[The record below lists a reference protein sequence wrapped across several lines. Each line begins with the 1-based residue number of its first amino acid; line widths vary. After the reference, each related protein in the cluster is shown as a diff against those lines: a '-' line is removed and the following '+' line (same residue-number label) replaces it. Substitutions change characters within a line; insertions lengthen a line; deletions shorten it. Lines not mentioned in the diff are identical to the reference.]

1 MQTGLTPANNMT
13 VYIEPTNEVAIP
25 YHPIDDKP
33 KDFVEA
39 LGIAANTSEALS
51 QMGSIPEVQPEDLQK
66 TTSLIDQAL
75 KSKDEKALNNPM
87 AAFAA
92 KEFLRVYTARLAVDV
107 SDVRSALTNKLLEL
121 ANCGDPRFELKA
133 LELLGKHSDIAL
145 FTERSE
151 VTVNY
156 KNSGDLESAIKE
168 RIGRLLRSSVVDVDV
183 KNVAPST
190 TQALDDEFGPAID
203 RTNDTG
209 S

>member
-1 MQTGLTPANNMT
+1 MT
-13 VYIEPTNEVAIP
+13 VHIEPTNEVAIP
-25 YHPIDDKP
+25 YHPTDDKP

-51 QMGSIPEVQPEDLQK
+51 QMGSIPEVQPEDVQK

-87 AAFAA
+87 AAYAA

-156 KNSGDLESAIKE
+156 KNSGDLETAIKE
-168 RIGRLLRSSVVDVDV
+168 RIGRLLRSNAVDVDV

-203 RTNDTG
+203 RTND
-209 S
+209 SSS

>member
-1 MQTGLTPANNMT
+1 MT
-13 VYIEPTNEVAIP
+13 VHIEPTNDVAIP
-25 YHPIDDKP
+25 YHPVDDKP
-33 KDFVEA
+33 KDFAEA
-39 LGIAANTSEALS
+39 LGIAVNTQEAIEQLGAS
-51 QMGSIPEVQPEDLQK
+51 VPEIDPENLGK
-66 TTSLIDQAL
+66 TKTLIDQAL
-75 KSKDEKALNNPM
+75 KNKDEKALNNPM
-87 AAFAA
+87 AAYAA

-156 KNSGDLESAIKE
+156 KNSGDLETAIKE
-168 RIGRLLRSSVVDVDV
+168 RIGRLLRSNAVDVDA
-183 KNVAPST
+183 KNVSPSST
-190 TQALDDEFGPAID
+190 HALDEEFGPAID
-203 RTNDTG
+203 RTNDAG

>member
-1 MQTGLTPANNMT
+1 MT
-13 VYIEPTNEVAIP
+13 VHIEPTNEVAIP

-51 QMGSIPEVQPEDLQK
+51 QMGSIPEVQPEDVQK

-87 AAFAA
+87 AAYAA

-156 KNSGDLESAIKE
+156 KNSGDLETAIKE
-168 RIGRLLRSSVVDVDV
+168 RIGRLLRSNAVDVDV

-203 RTNDTG
+203 RTNDAG

>member
-1 MQTGLTPANNMT
+1 MT
-13 VYIEPTNEVAIP
+13 VHIEPTNDVAIP

-39 LGIAANTSEALS
+39 LGVAANTQEAIEQL
-51 QMGSIPEVQPEDLQK
+51 GAGVPEIEAEDLGK
-66 TTSLIDQAL
+66 TKSLIDQAL
-75 KSKDEKALNNPM
+75 KNKDEKSLNNPM
-87 AAFAA
+87 AAYAA

-156 KNSGDLESAIKE
+156 KNSTDLETAIKE
-168 RIGRLLRSSVVDVDV
+168 RIGRLLRSSAVDVDV
-183 KNVAPST
+183 KNVAPSST
-190 TQALDDEFGPAID
+190 HALDEEFGPAID
-203 RTNDTG
+203 RTNDRN

>member
-1 MQTGLTPANNMT
+1 MT
-13 VYIEPTNEVAIP
+13 VHIEPTNEVAIP

-33 KDFVEA
+33 KDFAEA
-39 LGIAANTSEALS
+39 LGIAANTQEAIEQLGAS
-51 QMGSIPEVQPEDLQK
+51 VPEIDPENLGK
-66 TTSLIDQAL
+66 TKTLIDQAL
-75 KSKDEKALNNPM
+75 KNKDEKALNNPM
-87 AAFAA
+87 AAYAA

-156 KNSGDLESAIKE
+156 KNSGDLETAIKE
-168 RIGRLLRSSVVDVDV
+168 RIGRLLRSNAVDVDSR
-183 KNVAPST
+183 NVSPSST
-190 TQALDDEFGPAID
+190 HALDEEFGPAID
-203 RTNDTG
+203 RTNDAG
-209 S
+209 N

>member
-1 MQTGLTPANNMT
+1 MT
-13 VYIEPTNEVAIP
+13 VYIEPTKDHPIP
-25 YHPIDDKP
+25 YHPVDDTP
-33 KDFVEA
+33 NSFVEA
-39 LGIAANTSEALS
+39 LEVAANTEEAIEQL
-51 QMGSIPEVQPEDLQK
+51 GAGVPEIEAEDLGK
-66 TTSLIDQAL
+66 TKSLIDQAL

-87 AAFAA
+87 AAYAA

-156 KNSGDLESAIKE
+156 KNSADLETAIKE
-168 RIGRLLRSSVVDVDV
+168 RIGRLLKSSVVDVDV

-190 TQALDDEFGPAID
+190 TRALDEEFGPAID
-203 RTNDTG
+203 RTNDTNG
-209 S
+209 

>member
-1 MQTGLTPANNMT
+1 MT
-13 VYIEPTNEVAIP
+13 VHIEPTNEVAIP

-51 QMGSIPEVQPEDLQK
+51 QMGSIPEVQPEDVQK

-87 AAFAA
+87 AAYAA

-156 KNSGDLESAIKE
+156 KNSGDLETAIKE
-168 RIGRLLRSSVVDVDV
+168 RIGRLLRSNAVDVDV

-203 RTNDTG
+203 RTND
-209 S
+209 

>member
-1 MQTGLTPANNMT
+1 MT
-13 VYIEPTNEVAIP
+13 VHIEPTNEVAIP

-33 KDFVEA
+33 KDFAEA
-39 LGIAANTSEALS
+39 LGIAVNTQEAIEQLGAS
-51 QMGSIPEVQPEDLQK
+51 VPEIDPKNLGETK
-66 TTSLIDQAL
+66 TLIDQAL
-75 KSKDEKALNNPM
+75 KNKDEKALNNPM
-87 AAFAA
+87 AAYAA

-156 KNSGDLESAIKE
+156 KNSGDLETAIKE
-168 RIGRLLRSSVVDVDV
+168 RIGRLLRSNAVDVDS
-183 KNVAPST
+183 KNVSPSST
-190 TQALDDEFGPAID
+190 HALDEEFGPAID
-203 RTNDTG
+203 RTNDAG
-209 S
+209 N

>member
-1 MQTGLTPANNMT
+1 MT
-13 VYIEPTNEVAIP
+13 VHIEPTNEVAIP

-33 KDFVEA
+33 KDFAEA
-39 LGIAANTSEALS
+39 LGIAVNTQEAIEQLGAS
-51 QMGSIPEVQPEDLQK
+51 VPEIDPENLGK
-66 TTSLIDQAL
+66 TKTLIDQAL
-75 KSKDEKALNNPM
+75 KNKDEKALNNPM
-87 AAFAA
+87 AAYAA

-156 KNSGDLESAIKE
+156 KNSGDLETAIKE
-168 RIGRLLRSSVVDVDV
+168 RIGRLLRSNAVDVDSR
-183 KNVAPST
+183 NVSPSST
-190 TQALDDEFGPAID
+190 HALDEEFGPAID
-203 RTNDTG
+203 RTNDAG
-209 S
+209 N

>member
-1 MQTGLTPANNMT
+1 MT
-13 VYIEPTNEVAIP
+13 VHIEPTNEVAIP
-25 YHPIDDKP
+25 YHPTDDKP

-51 QMGSIPEVQPEDLQK
+51 QMGSIPEVQPEDVQK

-87 AAFAA
+87 AAYAA

-156 KNSGDLESAIKE
+156 KNSGDLETAIKE
-168 RIGRLLRSSVVDVDV
+168 RIGRLLRSNAVDVDV

>member
-1 MQTGLTPANNMT
+1 MT

>member
-1 MQTGLTPANNMT
+1 MT
-13 VYIEPTNEVAIP
+13 VHIEPTNEVAIP

-33 KDFVEA
+33 KDFAEA
-39 LGIAANTSEALS
+39 LGIAVNTQEAIEQLGAS
-51 QMGSIPEVQPEDLQK
+51 VPEIDPENLGK
-66 TTSLIDQAL
+66 TKTLIDQAL
-75 KSKDEKALNNPM
+75 KNKDEKALNNPM
-87 AAFAA
+87 AAYAA

-156 KNSGDLESAIKE
+156 KNSGDLETAIKE
-168 RIGRLLRSSVVDVDV
+168 RIGRLLRSNAVDVDSR
-183 KNVAPST
+183 NVSPSST
-190 TQALDDEFGPAID
+190 HALDEEFGPAID
-203 RTNDTG
+203 RTNDAG

>member
-1 MQTGLTPANNMT
+1 MT
-13 VYIEPTNEVAIP
+13 VHIEPTNEVAIP

-33 KDFVEA
+33 KDFAEA
-39 LGIAANTSEALS
+39 LGIAVNTQEAIEQLGAS
-51 QMGSIPEVQPEDLQK
+51 VPEIDPENLGK
-66 TTSLIDQAL
+66 TKTLIDQAL
-75 KSKDEKALNNPM
+75 KNKDEKALNNPM
-87 AAFAA
+87 AAYAA

-156 KNSGDLESAIKE
+156 KNSGDLETAIKE
-168 RIGRLLRSSVVDVDV
+168 RIGRLLRSNAVDVDS
-183 KNVAPST
+183 KNVSPSST
-190 TQALDDEFGPAID
+190 HALDEEFGPAID
-203 RTNDTG
+203 RTNDAG
-209 S
+209 N